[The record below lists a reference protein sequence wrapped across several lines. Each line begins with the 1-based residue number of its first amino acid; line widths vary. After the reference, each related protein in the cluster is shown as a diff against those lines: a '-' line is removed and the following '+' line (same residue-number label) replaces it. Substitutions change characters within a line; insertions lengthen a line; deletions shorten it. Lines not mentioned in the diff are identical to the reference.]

1 MPVFRFS
8 VEKFYKVEADTE
20 EEAIEKIN
28 SEKEYD
34 YVVDEEWQLLGK
46 EQA

>member
-1 MPVFRFS
+1 MPTFRFC

-34 YVVDEEWQLLGK
+34 YVVDEEWQLLG
-46 EQA
+46 EEE